1 VEGQGLIV
9 QTRAQQAGFTL
20 IEILVVLVVIGL
32 LASLAVMTMG
42 GSSRDREMEN
52 EVRELYLLMQTA
64 SEQAVFNNTELG
76 LILDDEGYRFVAWED
91 RSGEWKEPAEP
102 MFRLRGFP
110 EWITVTEYIENDTPR
125 LASEEDRLRP
135 DVVFFSSGETT
146 PFELEFTLGRDDARM
161 HTIASDGF
169 SPMEWRHPGSEA
181 SDEA

>member
-1 VEGQGLIV
+1 MEGQGLIV
-9 QTRAQQAGFTL
+9 QTRARQAGFTL

-64 SEQAVFNNTELG
+64 SEQAVLNNTELG
-76 LILDDEGYRFVAWED
+76 LILDEGGYRFVAWED

-102 MFRLRGFP
+102 MFRLRRFP

-146 PFELEFTLGRDDARM
+146 PFELEFTLGRDDSRM

>member
-1 VEGQGLIV
+1 M
-9 QTRAQQAGFTL
+9 QTRARQSGFTL
-20 IEILVVLVVIGL
+20 IEILVVLVVVGL

-64 SEQAVFNNTELG
+64 SEQAVLNNTELG

-91 RSGEWKEPAEP
+91 RSGEWKEPGEP

-146 PFELEFTLGRDDARM
+146 PFELEFTLGRDDSRM
-161 HTIASDGF
+161 HTITSDGF
-169 SPMEWRHPGSEA
+169 SPMEWRHPGSEGG
-181 SDEA
+181 DEA

>member
-1 VEGQGLIV
+1 M

>member
-1 VEGQGLIV
+1 M
-9 QTRAQQAGFTL
+9 QTRARQSGFTL
-20 IEILVVLVVIGL
+20 IEILVVLVVVGL

-64 SEQAVFNNTELG
+64 SEQAVLNNTELG

-91 RSGEWKEPAEP
+91 RSGEWKEPGEP

-125 LASEEDRLRP
+125 LASEGDRLRP

-146 PFELEFTLGRDDARM
+146 PFELEFTLGRDDSRM
-161 HTIASDGF
+161 HTITSDGF
-169 SPMEWRHPGSEA
+169 SPMEWRHPGSEGG
-181 SDEA
+181 DEA